1 MSKPIKIRDDQYKR
15 LQELQGPRETY
26 ADVLERLLK
35 VFDTVSDVRDTLG
48 PHHYLSQRPKEGVE
62 HE

>member
-1 MSKPIKIRDDQYKR
+1 MSKRIAIRDDQYKR
-15 LQELQGPRETY
+15 LQEIQEPRETY

-35 VFDTVSDVRDTLG
+35 VFSTVSDVRDTLG
-48 PHHYLSQRPKEGVE
+48 PHHYLAQRPRVGVE